1 MRTEIG
7 KGLLRSGAG
16 LFLAFCLVAV
26 ARAEEEP
33 SVVVEVIVTAEE
45 GGAAISQASVY
56 LKFKEE
62 RFLRRDKKTEWTM
75 KTDPEGKAKFPALPE
90 GQALVQVV
98 AKGWKTYGRY
108 HTLRGPHHTLEITL
122 KRPPK
127 WY

>member
-1 MRTEIG
+1 MRAGTRRS
-7 KGLLRSGAG
+7 LLLSGG
-16 LFLAFCLVAV
+16 GFFLLSCLLLVGH
-26 ARAEEEP
+26 AEQEP

-62 RFLRRDKKTEWTM
+62 RFLRRDKKMEWTM
-75 KTDPEGKAKFPALPE
+75 KTDAEGKAKFPALPE

-108 HTLRGPHHTLEITL
+108 HTLHGPHHTLEITL
-122 KRPPK
+122 KRPAK